1 MSKHLKT
8 VFYKVVLISMV
19 VGKLGFTIALA
30 ASGDL
35 DGTFGGDGL
44 VTTNLVPSNPGRA
57 DYAYDLAPQPDGKI
71 VAVGYSFNTSGT
83 SQASDFAIT
92 RYNPNG
98 SLDTTFSGDGRRL
111 LNLGESGVARAVAVQ
126 PNGKIVV
133 VGEVVGAAG
142 LDVAIVRFNANG
154 TLDTTFSGDG
164 KQITSFGGGDNLAH
178 AVAFQSDGKI
188 LVAGEGWNGKTVE
201 FVVYRYLSNGSLD
214 PAFSGDGMV
223 SFGFGAG
230 KDDYAVDLAIQGDGK
245 IVVAG
250 SSGTWI
256 SQGVPPAYVF
266 VGDFAIARL
275 NRNGTVDTTF
285 SGDGRQVTDFGS
297 NEVADGLAIQ
307 PDGKLVLAG
316 TKGTTETSSAV
327 ARYNTD
333 GSLDTSFSGTG
344 KRTFRMI
351 TGQSSVAHDVIVSAA
366 GKIIVM
372 GATANGS
379 GSGDFAVARLNSNGS
394 LDKTFSADGKVTIDF
409 GGSDHG
415 YAILSQPVNGK
426 YVLAGYTCDPP
437 ACAFG
442 LARVLP

>member
-8 VFYKVVLISMV
+8 VLFKAVLISMV
-19 VGKLGFTIALA
+19 LGLPGFTITLA

-35 DGTFGGDGL
+35 DGTFGGDGR

-57 DYAYDLAPQPDGKI
+57 DYAHDLALQPDGKI
-71 VAVGYSFNTSGT
+71 VAVGYSYDSSST
-83 SQASDFAIT
+83 SQALYFAVT
-92 RYNPNG
+92 RYKPDG
-98 SLDTTFSGDGRRL
+98 SLDPTFSGDGRRL
-111 LNLGESGVARAVAVQ
+111 LNLGEFGIARAVVVQ

-133 VGEVVGAAG
+133 AGEVAGADG
-142 LDVAIVRFNANG
+142 LDVGIVRFNSNG

-164 KQITSFGGGDNLAH
+164 KQITSFGDGDNLAH
-178 AVAFQSDGKI
+178 AVALQSDGKI

-214 PAFSGDGMV
+214 PAFSGDGMI

-230 KDDYAVDLAIQGDGK
+230 KDDYAVDLALQSDGK

-256 SQGVPPAYVF
+256 SQGIPPAYVF

-275 NRNGTVDTTF
+275 NRNGSLDTTF
-285 SGDGRQVTDFGS
+285 SGDGRQVTNFGS
-297 NEVADGLAIQ
+297 NEVADGLALQ
-307 PDGKLVLAG
+307 PDGKLVLVG
-316 TKGTTETSSAV
+316 HKGTIETSSAV

-344 KRTFRMI
+344 KRTFRII
-351 TGQSSVAHDVIVSAA
+351 TNQSSVAYDVVVSAA

-372 GATANGS
+372 GATVNGS

-415 YAILSQPVNGK
+415 TAILSQPADGK
-426 YVLAGYTCDPP
+426 YVLGGYTCDPP